1 MTAQTPP
8 PLHIRCT
15 IESAAY
21 SMCKYTPG
29 QTFDIIDGRLAGT
42 PPNGICLYIFNN
54 LLGLLLTRL
63 NDPDVGEWLRS
74 GPTTT
79 CSDGPERTV
88 VRLSLVE
95 PAAA

>member
-1 MTAQTPP
+1 MTAQTP

-15 IESAAY
+15 IESTAY
-21 SMCKYTPG
+21 SMCKYVPG
-29 QTFDIIDGRLAGT
+29 QTFDIIDGRLAST

-54 LLGLLLTRL
+54 LIGLLLSRL
-63 NDPDVGEWLRS
+63 SDPDVEGWLRT
-74 GPTTT
+74 GPVTT

-95 PAAA
+95 PTAA